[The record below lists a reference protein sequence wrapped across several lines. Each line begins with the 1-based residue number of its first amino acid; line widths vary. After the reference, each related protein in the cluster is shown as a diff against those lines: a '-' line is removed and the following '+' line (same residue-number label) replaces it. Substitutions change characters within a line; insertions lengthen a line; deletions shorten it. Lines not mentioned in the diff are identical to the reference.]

1 MIVVLAVIVIVGLYL
16 AERYG
21 TDSRDGRDWA
31 STADRWPASD
41 RDIVISRY

>member
-1 MIVVLAVIVIVGLYL
+1 MVAILAVIVIVALIL

-31 STADRWPASD
+31 STADRWRGGD
-41 RDIVISRY
+41 RDIVASRN

>member
-1 MIVVLAVIVIVGLYL
+1 MVVVLALVVIVGLIL

-31 STADRWPASD
+31 PSADRGFGD
-41 RDIVISRY
+41 RDIVTSRS

>member
-1 MIVVLAVIVIVGLYL
+1 MLVVLALVVIVGLIL

-31 STADRWPASD
+31 STADRRFCSE
-41 RDIVISRY
+41 RDIVTSRN

>member
-1 MIVVLAVIVIVGLYL
+1 MLVVLAVIVIVGLYL

-31 STADRWPASD
+31 STADRRGLSG
-41 RDIVISRY
+41 RDIVTSRY